1 MPLIAAHPIQKHDQV
16 IIRHVWAHNV
26 EEELALIASAMRHYP
41 IISIDT
47 EFPGVIFH
55 SDKHYSALTVSE
67 RYSVMKLNV
76 DALNLI
82 QLGFT
87 LSDPSGNLPD
97 LGSGGL
103 LLFAWEFNFNDFN
116 FNSDLHSQDSIN
128 LLQSSGIDFERNRLE
143 GIDSHWFACLLVNY
157 GIVGARYNVNWVTFH
172 GAYDFAYLVKILT
185 GGSSLPESMETFF
198 ELVRV
203 FFGDDWWDVKHIMKY
218 CDTLY
223 GGLET
228 ALKMQRLAGKRH
240 QAGSDSLLTC
250 QTFLKMME
258 TFFPKE
264 SGKKHAG
271 VLFGLEMQV

>member
-1 MPLIAAHPIQKHDQV
+1 MPSITAHPLPKHGQV
-16 IIRHVWAHNV
+16 IIRCVWAHNV
-26 EEELALIASAMRHYP
+26 EEELALIAIFMHSYP
-41 IISIDT
+41 IISVDT
-47 EFPGVIFH
+47 EFPGIIFH
-55 SDKHYSALTVSE
+55 SDKHYSALSVSE

-87 LSDPSGNLPD
+87 LSDSSGNLPD
-97 LGSGGL
+97 LGSGSL

-116 FNSDLHSQDSIN
+116 LKSDLHSPDSIN

-143 GIDSHWFACLLVNY
+143 GIDSHWFACLLLNY

-228 ALKMQRLAGKRH
+228 VAAALKVQSYDGFRLLG
-240 QAGSDSLLTC
+240 
-250 QTFLKMME
+250 
-258 TFFPKE
+258 
-264 SGKKHAG
+264 
-271 VLFGLEMQV
+271 